1 MADTL
6 DYPLA
11 ADLPITAALPIRA
24 HVSVLIERSYG
35 SIYGMFC
42 CLSPH
47 PNTTLNDRDLQL
59 MRSFARLVQAEVQR
73 VLEGETR
80 REAMLNA
87 IHDVVNNN
95 RSTWCN
101 SRFSRSI
108 RAPCQG

>member
-11 ADLPITAALPIRA
+11 ADLPITAALPNRA
-24 HVSVLIERSYG
+24 HVSVPIERSDG

-47 PNTTLNDRDLQL
+47 PNTTLNDCDLQL
-59 MRSFARLVQAEVQR
+59 MRSFARLAQAEVQR

-80 REAMLNA
+80 REAMLIA
-87 IHDVVNNN
+87 IHDVVEQQSLN
-95 RSTWCN
+95 
-101 SRFSRSI
+101 I
-108 RAPCQG
+108 V